1 MTRHKN
7 ELAAVAA
14 IIGAL
19 VVLVAGIYAML
30 ADQYFVAG
38 CAAVTSIGLSLA
50 SINFRARAETQY
62 EQERQYGAWIR
73 RPL

>member
-1 MTRHKN
+1 MTRHNN
-7 ELAAVAA
+7 ELASIAA
-14 IIGAL
+14 ILGAL
-19 VVLVAGIYAML
+19 VVLAGGIYAML

-38 CAAVTSIGLSLA
+38 CAAVTSMGLSM
-50 SINFRARAETQY
+50 SSVRFRARAETQY